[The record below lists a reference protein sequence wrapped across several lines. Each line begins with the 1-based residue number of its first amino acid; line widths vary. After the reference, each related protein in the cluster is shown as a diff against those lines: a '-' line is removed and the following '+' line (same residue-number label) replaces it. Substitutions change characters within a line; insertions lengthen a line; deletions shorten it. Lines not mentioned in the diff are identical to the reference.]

1 MYEFSIFANWS
12 GSSLWRTSVLGVR
25 PWLKAFIELVA
36 RPWGVFGPRD
46 FAPLILADSALVRF
60 DISLETLF
68 TAEARRR
75 REKRKNWY
83 RAGAGFRLAA
93 APSFVR
99 VSRARAQSLP
109 HRPPP

>member
-1 MYEFSIFANWS
+1 MYEFSILANWS
-12 GSSLWRTSVLGVR
+12 GSSLWRTRVLAVR
-25 PWLKAFIELVA
+25 PWLKAFIELMA

-75 REKRKNWY
+75 REKQRNWI
-83 RAGAGFRLAA
+83 RAGGGFRLPG
-93 APSFVR
+93 APFLWR
-99 VSRARAQSLP
+99 ASRP
-109 HRPPP
+109 RPPPGP

>member
-12 GSSLWRTSVLGVR
+12 GSSLWRTRVLAVR

-46 FAPLILADSALVRF
+46 LAPLIRADSALVRF

-75 REKRKNWY
+75 REKTRKTDSVLI
-83 RAGAGFRLAA
+83 RGQTGPSTRRKDGALGQSRLS
-93 APSFVR
+93 PY
-99 VSRARAQSLP
+99 
-109 HRPPP
+109 